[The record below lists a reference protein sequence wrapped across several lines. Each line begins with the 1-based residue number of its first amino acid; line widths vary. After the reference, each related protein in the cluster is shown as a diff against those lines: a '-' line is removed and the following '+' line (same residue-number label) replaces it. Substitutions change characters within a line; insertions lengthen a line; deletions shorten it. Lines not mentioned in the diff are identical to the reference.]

1 MFDSWRFFQRFLLV
15 SGAIGR
21 RTWAEKVVCEMW
33 VGRSMA
39 VITVSISF
47 KQNIQTRHSKQTD
60 DSEKMS

>member
-33 VGRSMA
+33 IGRSMA
-39 VITVSISF
+39 VITIHVSIKVYHSNKTF
-47 KQNIQTRHSKQTD
+47 KTD
-60 DSEKMS
+60 RRL